1 MLAGWNYYR
10 VVQIMLD
17 GSSKLSQL
25 DSVRQL
31 VTGIQ
36 QQSALEDIT
45 ELKILDNLL
54 EENTSN
60 LNFFAATNKTVDG
73 TFLIAGID
81 GKQYYQQNYRLLKG
95 KSTGSLQIGGLSTGV
110 YYLLFIS
117 NELIIKNS
125 FIVAFHGGCVH

>member
-1 MLAGWNYYR
+1 MAALNYAP
-10 VVQIMLD
+10 
-17 GSSKLSQL
+17 L

-54 EENTSN
+54 EENSSN
-60 LNFFAATNKTVDG
+60 LNFFAVADKTVDG

-81 GKQYYQQNYRLLKG
+81 ENRIT
-95 KSTGSLQIGGLSTGV
+95 SRITG
-110 YYLLFIS
+110 F
-117 NELIIKNS
+117 
-125 FIVAFHGGCVH
+125 